1 MRLRRAPLFEQGV
14 WSSLVRAVGIGR
26 ERERR
31 ARWSHV
37 RKLHEARRVPYSAT
51 TRERQLDCRKR
62 LFIFDCCGPIR
73 ARHALEYSI
82 LGLDLCGIERQDM
95 AQHRNR
101 HRQQLVAVLLG
112 QEVQLVGGCA
122 TLAKMTNEMYRVRVA
137 QLNILHRESE
147 SSPVLHHSDVALS

>member
-1 MRLRRAPLFEQGV
+1 MYGVELASGMLQTRQTRRHQALSHLKPSQE
-14 WSSLVRAVGIGR
+14 STTSLIANV
-26 ERERR
+26 
-31 ARWSHV
+31 
-37 RKLHEARRVPYSAT
+37 
-51 TRERQLDCRKR
+51 
-62 LFIFDCCGPIR
+62 
-73 ARHALEYSI
+73 
-82 LGLDLCGIERQDM
+82 CGIERQDM